1 MWTRPGLRPHVTL
14 AFDTEVAGYKVNL
27 PDCHKHQVAKCK
39 NLPSVFAH
47 WALYIM
53 QMYYVSVSE
62 LLLMMRSCVSLL
74 IVDGFPEVLIGSFD
88 MKELVGSGERRC

>member
-1 MWTRPGLRPHVTL
+1 
-14 AFDTEVAGYKVNL
+14 
-27 PDCHKHQVAKCK
+27 
-39 NLPSVFAH
+39 
-47 WALYIM
+47 M

-62 LLLMMRSCVSLL
+62 LLLMMRSSVSLL